1 MQHSSYNLGNF
12 LSYDETIE
20 MTTCLVFKYSLSFY
34 AKDSGNEI
42 HLPIMFEKYHLIDL
56 IVKFASVFVHY
67 CDVHQ
72 HYFIFNKQLYV
83 EFIFLIFC
91 IKIKSTSNSN
101 AMVSMWKLTDIF
113 FLISILFLYHD
124 ISYHPAIKCSHCF
137 LFTRKKRQ

>member
-1 MQHSSYNLGNF
+1 MQHSSYKLGNF

-20 MTTCLVFKYSLSFY
+20 MTTCLVTKYSLSFY
-34 AKDSGNEI
+34 VKDSGNEI
-42 HLPIMFEKYHLIDL
+42 YLPIMFKQYHLIDL

-91 IKIKSTSNSN
+91 IKIKIVRQIQMQWYLCEN
-101 AMVSMWKLTDIF
+101 LQIF
-113 FLISILFLYHD
+113 FS
-124 ISYHPAIKCSHCF
+124 
-137 LFTRKKRQ
+137 